1 MSNSLMLFITALCH
15 WKFCRAI
22 SPATM
27 TVIGLEMLATGSE
40 LRERSFA

>member
-1 MSNSLMLFITALCH
+1 MSNSLMLFITALRH

-27 TVIGLEMLATGSE
+27 TGLEMLATCSE